1 MTWNTPLGHRKLAGI
16 ERKIMRSAICRLSR
30 EILEDTFEDSMNVG
44 IAVFDSLT
52 GCQQLVM
59 LDSVRKFLFEDTA
72 ESNEMTAVIE
82 GTAAAVI
89 AYISGNI
96 DLELDM
102 DIEFRKSGPKMKPLR
117 FWRKLILKAIQEYE
131 WDLNPKTVPGDWELA
146 LEIFHDRILHDDDYE
161 MDFADGPPESS
172 DAVNLTLGI
181 PNDYF
186 TSIPLPEPD
195 GPEMLEVIRR
205 LLS

>member
-1 MTWNTPLGHRKLAGI
+1 MTWNTPLGHRKLSGI
-16 ERKIMRSAICRLSR
+16 ERLIMSSAICRLSR
-30 EILEDTFEDSMNVG
+30 ELVENTVDDSIEVG

-59 LDSVRKFLFEDTA
+59 LDYVRKFLFDDTP
-72 ESNEMTAVIE
+72 ESNEMTAVVE

-96 DLELDM
+96 DYELDI
-102 DIEFRKSGPKMKPLR
+102 DKEIRKSGPKMRPLR
-117 FWRKLILKAIQEYE
+117 FWRKLILKASQEYE
-131 WDLNPKTVPGDWELA
+131 WELDPKKMPGEWELA
-146 LEIFHDRILHDDDYE
+146 LELLHDRILHDDDYE
-161 MDFADGPPESS
+161 MDFADGSPEKS
-172 DAVNLTLGI
+172 DAVNSLLGI
-181 PNDYF
+181 PEDYF